1 MPVTGLRDA
10 GPGPR
15 PGAAGRASRGEDLAL
30 ARAAALGDREAFE
43 RIVHLHGPG
52 MLRYARRL
60 VSDPGDAEE
69 AVQDAFV
76 AAWRSLERY
85 RGDSALR
92 TWLFGLTSHKAVDLA
107 RRRRP
112 QPVDEELVAARP
124 AGPTSDPWE
133 HAGAAELARELDRAL
148 AELPYRQRA
157 CWLLVELEGLSQ
169 AEVAQVLR
177 IGPDAVRGQLF
188 RARRTLEE
196 RMARWRP

>member
-1 MPVTGLRDA
+1 VEGLPDVGSGRVGA
-10 GPGPR
+10 PGT
-15 PGAAGRASRGEDLAL
+15 SREQDVAL

-43 RIVHLHGPG
+43 EIVRLHGPG
-52 MLRYARRL
+52 MLRYARRVL
-60 VSDPGDAEE
+60 SDVGDAEE

-76 AAWRSLERY
+76 AAWRSLDRY

-92 TWLFGLTSHKAVDLA
+92 TWLFGLTSHKAVDLS

-112 QPVDEELVAARP
+112 PPVDDQLVAARP
-124 AGPTSDPWE
+124 ADVRTDPWE
-133 HAGAAELARELDRAL
+133 HASAAELVRALEEAL

-169 AEVAQVLR
+169 AEIAQVLR
-177 IGPDAVRGQLF
+177 IGPDVVRGQLF
-188 RARRTLEE
+188 RARRALEE